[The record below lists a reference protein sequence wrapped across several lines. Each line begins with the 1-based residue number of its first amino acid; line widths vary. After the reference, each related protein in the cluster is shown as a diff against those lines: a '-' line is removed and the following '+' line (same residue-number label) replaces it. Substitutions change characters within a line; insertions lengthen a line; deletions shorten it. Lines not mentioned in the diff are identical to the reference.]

1 MLKKHVVVLD
11 EAAQTLYTH
20 VDTAVEVARLLCHG
34 PRRWVMFMDPL
45 QTPPV
50 VDARRV

>member
-1 MLKKHVVVLD
+1 MNKKVMVLD

-20 VDTAVEVARLLCHG
+20 VDTAVEVARLLGHS